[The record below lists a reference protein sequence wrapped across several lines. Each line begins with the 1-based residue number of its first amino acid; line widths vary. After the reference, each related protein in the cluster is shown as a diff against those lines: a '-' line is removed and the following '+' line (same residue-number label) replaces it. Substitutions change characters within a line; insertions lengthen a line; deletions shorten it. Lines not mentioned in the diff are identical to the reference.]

1 MPVSFEN
8 TEIAFRYR
16 SDSALKKAQ
25 YMFALMGSPN
35 ASKLGMGLADFA
47 FKIGLPINGLV
58 KNTVFSIFCGGE
70 TLEEAA
76 ATAAMLHKYKV
87 GVALDYG
94 VEGKSSEADFEAA
107 VPEFVKAIQ
116 YAAQQPNIPFIPIKI
131 TGFARFDLL
140 EKIHNKQELNNSEQT
155 EWQNVFTRINTIC
168 EAAYKNNIRILVD
181 AEESWIQ
188 DPIDELTNAMMEKY
202 NKEKAI
208 VYNTFQMYLHTSLP
222 YLKKSL
228 AMAEEKNFILG
239 AKIVRGA
246 YMEKERNRANTMGYL
261 SPVQPNKNATD
272 NDYDEAVALC
282 LKNINLVH
290 LFIGTH
296 NENSCYKA
304 IELMKQL
311 NIAPESEA
319 VFFSQLFGMS
329 DNITFNL
336 ANAGFLC
343 CKYLPY
349 GPVKDVMPYL
359 MRRAQE
365 NTSVAGQTGREL
377 SLINKE
383 VLRRKNKR

>member
-1 MPVSFEN
+1 MSVSFEN

-16 SDSALKKAQ
+16 SDKALRKAQ

-35 ASKLGMGLADFA
+35 ASKLGMSLANFA
-47 FKIGLPINGLV
+47 FKIGLPINGMV

-70 TLEEAA
+70 NLQEAA
-76 ATAAMLHKYKV
+76 ATAAMLHQYNV

-94 VEGKSSEADFEAA
+94 VEGKSTEADFEAA
-107 VPEFVKAIQ
+107 VPEFIKAIN
-116 YAAQQPNIPFIPIKI
+116 YAAAQPNIPFIPIKI
-131 TGFARFDLL
+131 TGFARFELL
-140 EKIHNKQELNNSEQT
+140 EKIHNNQELNAAEQT
-155 EWQNVFTRINTIC
+155 EWDNVFKRIEAIC
-168 EAAYKNNIRILVD
+168 SAAHDKGIRILVD

-188 DPIDELTNAMMEKY
+188 DPIDDLTNAMMAKY

-222 YLKKSL
+222 YLKKSIT
-228 AMAEEKNFILG
+228 MAEEQGFILG

-246 YMEKERNRANTMGYL
+246 YMEKERNRANNLGYL

-272 NDYDEAVALC
+272 VDYDTAVALC
-282 LKNINLVH
+282 LHNVSVVH
-290 LFIGTH
+290 TFIGTH

-304 IELMKQL
+304 IELMGQL
-311 NIAPESEA
+311 GIAPESTA
-319 VFFSQLFGMS
+319 VFFSQLYGMS

-365 NTSVAGQTGREL
+365 NSSVAGQTGREL

-383 VLRRKNKR
+383 VMRRKG